1 MEDATKQTTTNVV
14 KQPTQHTIRYLLDGF
29 PVETTCYGQFESLQG
44 VINKLRAANAQPLV
58 TGAGLTASAAKE
70 KPEADKK
77 PPKCPTHKIPMKPSK
92 KRGQSWFCPKRDE
105 DGSYCEE
112 YE

>member
-1 MEDATKQTTTNVV
+1 MDDATKQTTTNVV

-44 VINKLRAANAQPLV
+44 VIAKLRAANAQPLV
-58 TGAGLTASAAKE
+58 TGTSAPIGVTDKPASE
-70 KPEADKK
+70 KK
-77 PPKCPTHKIPMKPSK
+77 PPKCPAHKIPMKASK
-92 KRGQSWFCPKRDE
+92 KRGQSWFCPKQDP